1 MKKIICLFVI
11 LITAFTYLNAESL
24 LQANSLCKENGKYY
38 LIENGRKCPVNDKVI
53 TVKLKEGI
61 IDVDK
66 GIVPL
71 QRNKLGYIDVVV
83 PDSVPLEDFACQ
95 LDKSGNY
102 ELVKYATY
110 GELCATANDE
120 YIGQQWYLDSI
131 KAFDAWNYTRGNPS
145 VKIAVI
151 DEIPFFSHLDFYD
164 ASADYNNINW
174 SLGIDYTER
183 PAVLFHGMSVAG
195 VIGAK
200 SNNMIGV
207 AGVCGG
213 DNAAGACII
222 PYNVCENGNVYM
234 TYVDDA
240 IIDATD
246 KGARVINMSF
256 GTFASNNPDVNDAIT
271 YAKNHGVLLVAS
283 SGNDGETNRIRYPA
297 SNSDVI
303 AVGSVGRD
311 LQRSYFS
318 NVGSGLDIV
327 APGEEIRVIKRNE
340 YSDRRGTS
348 FSAPQVSAVIGLML
362 SVNPQLSVGEIRYL
376 IESTANKVNGYT
388 YQTLPEHPN
397 GTWTDFIGYG
407 VLDAYSAVLGA
418 VSALLPNLQISG
430 SIVPGSPSTY
440 SVQGLP
446 LDWHVTW
453 SMEGQATLPSYCTVN
468 YPVANQLQINNSS
481 KQHIK
486 ETLVAKVYNASGL
499 LMKTLT
505 TEINTAYG
513 FSGSYTQTAFHD
525 VLSGPVNDGS
535 IIWVRQGYDVV
546 LTSSDFNGATVSYT
560 CQSPYPMIST
570 SGNTVTVR
578 LHTSTSFSNCLL
590 RCVNGDKV
598 IEFRLRAEPSLILDP
613 DPPIIASISGSGNST
628 INIVLTEQTESSEPM
643 RESALDSWELDI
655 YSLTSGKHVYAQR
668 VSGPSVSID
677 TSKWEPDVYIVHIK
691 VGGKEIVQKFSL
703 ESSR

>member
-1 MKKIICLFVI
+1 MKKIICLFVV
-11 LITAFTYLNAESL
+11 LITAFTNLNAESL

-38 LIENGRKCPVNDKVI
+38 LIENGQKCPVNDKVI
-53 TVKLKEGI
+53 TVKLKEGKSDI
-61 IDVDK
+61 DK
-66 GIVPL
+66 GIIPL
-71 QRNKLGYIDVVV
+71 RRNKLGYIDVVV

-102 ELVKYATY
+102 ELIKYATY

-120 YIGQQWYLDSI
+120 YIWLQWYLDSI
-131 KAFDAWNYTRGNPS
+131 RIFDAWNYTRGNPN

-151 DEIPFFSHLDFYD
+151 DIIPFFSHIDFYD
-164 ASADYNNINW
+164 ASAGYNNIDW
-174 SLGIDYTER
+174 SLGIDYTGNS
-183 PAVLFHGMSVAG
+183 AVSPHGIRVAG
-195 VIGAK
+195 VISVK
-200 SNNMIGV
+200 SNNMIGIAGICGGNNA
-207 AGVCGG
+207 AGVCV
-213 DNAAGACII
+213 I
-222 PYNVCENGNVYM
+222 PYNVKTDDGYIDGTC
-234 TYVDDA
+234 VDDA

-256 GTFASNNPDVNDAIT
+256 GNFSTYNPDIDDAIT
-271 YAKNHGVLLVAS
+271 YAKNHGVLLVAA
-283 SGNDGETNRIRYPA
+283 SGNAGVTNCIFHPA
-297 SNSDVI
+297 SNPDVI
-303 AVGSVGRD
+303 AVGSVGRNF
-311 LQRSYFS
+311 QRSDFS
-318 NVGSGLDIV
+318 NVGSDLDLV
-327 APGEEIRVIKRNE
+327 APGENICIITKNNG
-340 YSDRRGTS
+340 YDFSDGTS

-362 SVNPQLSVGEIRYL
+362 SVYPQLSANKVRYL
-376 IESTANKVNGYT
+376 IESTAQKANGYT

-397 GTWTDFIGYG
+397 GTWTNSIGYG
-407 VLDAYSAVLGA
+407 VLDAHAAVLGA
-418 VSALLPNLQISG
+418 AYELVRDSQISG
-430 SIVPGSPSTY
+430 PVIPGSPSTY
-440 SVQGLP
+440 YVPNLQPG
-446 LDWHVTW
+446 WYVTW
-453 SMEGQATLPSYCTVN
+453 SMAGRTTLPSYCTVN

-486 ETLVAKVYNASGL
+486 ETLVAKVYTASGSL
-499 LMKTLT
+499 ITTLT
-505 TEINTAYG
+505 KDINTAYG
-513 FSGSYTQTAFHD
+513 FTGSYTQTAFPD
-525 VLSGPVNDGS
+525 VLSGSVNDGS
-535 IIWVRQGYDVV
+535 IIWVKQGYDVV

-590 RCVNGDKV
+590 HCVKGDKV

-613 DPPIIASISGSGNST
+613 ILANISNAGNST
-628 INIVLTEQTESSEPM
+628 INIELTEQTEGSEPM
-643 RESALDSWELDI
+643 REIVLDSWDLDI